1 MKCIAKV
8 NVTIQISLTQP
19 WDPKAS
25 LEELYRQSK
34 EDAMKKIKQLLA
46 ATDDEIL
53 IIGDPKSIA
62 ILSREE

>member
-8 NVTIQISLTQP
+8 NVTIQISLSQP
-19 WDPKAS
+19 WDPQAT
-25 LEELYRQSK
+25 LEQLYKQSK

-46 ATDDEIL
+46 VTGDEIS
-53 IIGDPKSIA
+53 IISDPKSIA